1 MDMGLA
7 DKAVLVTG
15 ATTGIGRHTARRFA
29 KEGARVLFT
38 YASNRAA
45 AASLVE
51 EIRQGGG
58 EAWGLHMDLRRP
70 DSVATALAEAQQ
82 AGPVDVLVNNAVT
95 WEEQLPTEGDAWR
108 ERIRANLEGCYQCCA
123 TLLPAMAERGWG
135 RIVSLSSNLAEDGIP
150 GSAAYSAAKAGV
162 HGMMRGMMW
171 DAGPRGVLLN
181 IVMPGLTLTE
191 RALSDEHTP
200 EHVREWERK
209 RTPTGRLSSPED
221 VARLVVYLGSNANQ
235 NITGEIVRVTGG
247 R

>member
-7 DKAVLVTG
+7 DKTVLVTG
-15 ATTGIGRHTARRFA
+15 ATTGIGRHTARCFA
-29 KEGARVLFT
+29 QEGARVLFT
-38 YASNRAA
+38 FASNRAA
-45 AASLVE
+45 ADTLVQ
-51 EIRQGGG
+51 EIEQAGG
-58 EAWGLHMDLRRP
+58 EALALHMDLKHP
-70 DSVATALAEAQQ
+70 DSVAAALAEAQRT
-82 AGPVDVLVNNAVT
+82 GSVDVLVNNAVT
-95 WEEQLPTEGDAWR
+95 WDDKPMEGDAWR
-108 ERIRANLEGCYQCCA
+108 ERIRANLEGYYQCCA

-150 GSAAYSAAKAGV
+150 GSAAYSAAKAGI

-181 IVMPGLTLTE
+181 VVMPGLTLTE